1 MPAPRTYRAE
11 ALVLKNAPFGEA
23 DLLVTLF
30 TREAGKVRAVAK
42 GARRATAKLVGHLEP
57 LTVTRLSL
65 SRGRTLDVINQAET
79 LESFALVKANLT
91 AVTKGLQVAE
101 LVDGFGSEESPN
113 EPLYGLSL
121 ATLAAIGRSPDAELP
136 LLYFQLHL
144 LSVSGLMPELQ
155 DCVECRREIEPER
168 HRYSADG
175 GGVFC
180 PDCTPH
186 QSGLRPPFRASPQG
200 SAAAG
205 PQPANGAAHPAPGR
219 QPDTRTA
226 DHPHRHRSILA
237 GQGDPHQFLPQPPGS
252 NRKDGHGER
261 VTSDSQVLSERLPGL
276 HFLVVV
282 TTMFKA
288 LSVNPEQPLCP
299 A

>member
-11 ALVLKNAPFGEA
+11 ALVLKNSPFGEA

-57 LTVTRLSL
+57 LTVTRLAL
-65 SRGRTLDVINQAET
+65 SRGRTLDVISQAET

-186 QSGLRPPFRASPQG
+186 QAGLRPLSLRALKVLRLLARSQATALPTLHLDASLTQELRAILTG
-200 SAAAG
+200 TV
-205 PQPANGAAHPAPGR
+205 QYWL
-219 QPDTRTA
+219 DKEIRTN
-226 DHPHRHRSILA
+226 SFLNYLA
-237 GQGDPHQFLPQPPGS
+237 
-252 NRKDGHGER
+252 RTER
-261 VTSDSQVLSERLPGL
+261 TGTVRE
-276 HFLVVV
+276 
-282 TTMFKA
+282 
-288 LSVNPEQPLCP
+288 
-299 A
+299 